1 MLRSPSTTRCRAT
14 WAQGTK
20 ADSSYS
26 APAPPGTS
34 WRMAHSVPDLSPKRA
49 SVARSVPQR
58 AFGELPGCG
67 GEGGRDP
74 HRQARRRR
82 PVRGRRPG
90 GHGRASSA
98 VRIKPPGGRCPPKP
112 VQIEPFAGAR
122 RADGQGRAVGTRGG
136 DARWGRGGAGLV
148 GRTTPDSTEP
158 RDPHNR
164 GVPSPWGV
172 RIGRSPCGR
181 PDAAKT
187 DQMNSVVPDS

>member
-136 DARWGRGGAGLV
+136 DGAGPGSWDEPPQTARNPAIPITAGFRPPGGCASGDRLV
-148 GRTTPDSTEP
+148 GGPTPQKLI
-158 RDPHNR
+158 R
-164 GVPSPWGV
+164 
-172 RIGRSPCGR
+172 
-181 PDAAKT
+181 
-187 DQMNSVVPDS
+187 